1 MALLKQP
8 TNTESSN
15 VLLKKFNGLRRT
27 QDGMLYLTSIDPNTE
42 KADIQISNFFESGKS
57 DLVPNDGETSYIEER
72 LELFNVQYF
81 TGDNSTT
88 AFTLNASGILPE
100 GVAVFLD
107 GVRKTAYADYNISGT
122 SLTFTIKPANNVTI
136 TVGQINKRYKNNDSD
151 RYQQFVFDDNTTT
164 IFLIN
169 SNGDLVRR
177 VNNARPSELTS
188 TSDDFDTF
196 ETTTGQAYSTTY
208 QSAV

>member
-57 DLVPNDGETSYIEER
+57 DLVPNDGETSYLDER

>member
-1 MALLKQP
+1 M
-8 TNTESSN
+8 
-15 VLLKKFNGLRRT
+15 V
-27 QDGMLYLTSIDPNTE
+27 Y
-42 KADIQISNFFESGKS
+42 
-57 DLVPNDGETSYIEER
+57 
-72 LELFNVQYF
+72 
-81 TGDNSTT
+81 
-88 AFTLNASGILPE
+88 
-100 GVAVFLD
+100 LD
-107 GVRKTAYADYNISGT
+107 GVRKTAYADYNVSGT
-122 SLTFTIKPANNVTI
+122 SISFTIKPANNAVI

-177 VNNARPSELTS
+177 VNNARPSELTT

>member
-1 MALLKQP
+1 M
-8 TNTESSN
+8 
-15 VLLKKFNGLRRT
+15 
-27 QDGMLYLTSIDPNTE
+27 I
-42 KADIQISNFFESGKS
+42 
-57 DLVPNDGETSYIEER
+57 
-72 LELFNVQYF
+72 
-81 TGDNSTT
+81 
-88 AFTLNASGILPE
+88 IL
-100 GVAVFLD
+100 
-107 GVRKTAYADYNISGT
+107 
-122 SLTFTIKPANNVTI
+122 
-136 TVGQINKRYKNNDSD
+136 NKRYKNNDSD

-177 VNNARPSELTS
+177 VNNARPSELTV

>member
-107 GVRKTAYADYNISGT
+107 GVRKTALTDYNISGT